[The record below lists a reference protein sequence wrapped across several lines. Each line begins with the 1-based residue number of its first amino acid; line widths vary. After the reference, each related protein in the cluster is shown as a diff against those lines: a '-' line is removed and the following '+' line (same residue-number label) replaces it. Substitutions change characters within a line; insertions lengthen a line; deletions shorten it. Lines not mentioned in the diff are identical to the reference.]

1 MALVL
6 DLAAGMVIADE
17 VGGVVFTK
25 NGEGLF
31 KLVLFYV
38 AVGSKVTTGGAS
50 RNEILAGEKGQ
61 GACEVVI
68 REVYLSQPKR
78 VGITVFANKSVSL
91 MLLSSWLDTVLV
103 FLTGKCQDFVP
114 NVDCGIMLATV

>member
-6 DLAAGMVIADE
+6 DLAAGVVIADE
-17 VGGVVFTK
+17 VCGVVFTK
-25 NGEGLF
+25 NREGLF
-31 KLVLFYV
+31 ELVLFYV
-38 AVGSKVTTGGAS
+38 AVRSKVTAGGAS
-50 RNEILAGEKGQ
+50 RNEILAGQKGQ

-78 VGITVFANKSVSL
+78 VGVTVFASKSVSL
-91 MLLSSWLDTVLV
+91 VLFWISTVLV
-103 FLTGKCQDFVP
+103 FLTGKRQDFVP